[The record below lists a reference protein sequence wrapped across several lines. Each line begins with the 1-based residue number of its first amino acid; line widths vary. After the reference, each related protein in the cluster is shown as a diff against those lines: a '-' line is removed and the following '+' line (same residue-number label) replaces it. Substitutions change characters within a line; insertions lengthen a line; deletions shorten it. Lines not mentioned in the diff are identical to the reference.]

1 MSTRA
6 RTRQTHSNP
15 AFRVCTADDFGS
27 VARQNQ
33 DKRRAAQTAT
43 ACQMCRVRK
52 VKCVVDDN
60 DGSQT
65 RLATRAAISRP
76 PCQPCKQGGLKCIW
90 EVVDGRRRRRTRVIT
105 EETRRQNRNQGEEQ
119 QNEWP
124 SGETSTSQ
132 PTGPGLAG
140 TRVMNSSDHTAHNSE
155 PSAPSANQRDVTGQ
169 PDQTHASGTGQTAGP
184 WISSDSQY
192 LAPDWSQGHQ
202 VFAELFPEELQD
214 TTGDWPDLQNYILG
228 LDFMDNGET
237 VLNHADVRADV
248 SSLGQTNQTQVPG
261 GRVGQARVIRLRY
274 YRRFGPTAVIP
285 GLRKLSV
292 VVDPDHDK
300 EEEAAGEFVD
310 QQPGYHTSPPT
321 ISTPSTGSSVSYRS
335 RLFDK
340 TGQKPHPDTVPDIL
354 RVFFETFGGHFPF
367 LNAQIL
373 SGHVRSGEASS
384 FLLNA
389 IAALTVR
396 FCALEGPL
404 VALKE
409 RYDLE
414 WMRGAPFL
422 AKAREQLV
430 PLLSIPAP
438 EVVAGLLV
446 LAWAEFGDQNEAGLW
461 MIAGMAIRMAQD
473 LGLHLSPDRNVNA
486 DTAFHDQARP
496 SPDGNYMLT
505 DEQSVIHQQEARLV
519 MFWSVF
525 IIDVCVSLVTG
536 RPPTIRRSEIEV
548 APPTVH
554 DMKLTQLDFDE
565 SVSTKNMVFPE
576 TVEFMLH
583 FANSV
588 QVLNEKTT
596 SSDFRTH
603 SQRDQYLE
611 QLKQDMS
618 QRYSSLPSQLRFS
631 AENLRLSSDGNQA
644 GIFLMTHLFFHTFM
658 ILLSSTTSSQA
669 TVNGGLDRS
678 VGQTCTNRVVQN
690 VSQTQKKG
698 ERSHEVAVAGR
709 HSPLVGII
717 ACQKVVQIM
726 TVAELV
732 NETGYLAT
740 PFTSHCMFVA
750 ASTTLQHMCRH
761 YQNETLPSQSH
772 DFLSSLTGSDYDFLL
787 GKLHRQ
793 ARFFG
798 AVGTL
803 AALLEHRKDALGQG
817 TEDGLRD
824 SVDDDEHDVN
834 NNSSERI
841 VGLGDQGI
849 LNRYK
854 IPHI

>member
-1 MSTRA
+1 
-6 RTRQTHSNP
+6 
-15 AFRVCTADDFGS
+15 
-27 VARQNQ
+27 
-33 DKRRAAQTAT
+33 
-43 ACQMCRVRK
+43 
-52 VKCVVDDN
+52 
-60 DGSQT
+60 
-65 RLATRAAISRP
+65 
-76 PCQPCKQGGLKCIW
+76 
-90 EVVDGRRRRRTRVIT
+90 
-105 EETRRQNRNQGEEQ
+105 
-119 QNEWP
+119 
-124 SGETSTSQ
+124 
-132 PTGPGLAG
+132 
-140 TRVMNSSDHTAHNSE
+140 MNSADHAARNVESSD
-155 PSAPSANQRDVTGQ
+155 PSANQLDVTEQ
-169 PDQTHASGTGQTAGP
+169 PDQIHASGTSQTAGP

-192 LAPDWSQGHQ
+192 LAPDWPQGHQ

-214 TTGDWPDLQNYILG
+214 TPGDWPDLQNYILG
-228 LDFMDNGET
+228 LDFMHDGDT
-237 VLNHADVRADV
+237 ALNRPDIRADA
-248 SSLGQTNQTQVPG
+248 SSLGHTNQTQAPG
-261 GRVGQARVIRLRY
+261 GHVGRARVIRLRY

-300 EEEAAGEFVD
+300 DEEAAGEFVD

-321 ISTPSTGSSVSYRS
+321 VSTPSTGSSVTYKS

-340 TGQKPHPDTVPDIL
+340 TGQKPHPDTIPDIL
-354 RVFFETFGGHFPF
+354 RVFFDTFGGHFPF

-396 FCALEGPL
+396 FCALDGPL
-404 VALKE
+404 VVLKE
-409 RYDLE
+409 KYNLE

-438 EVVAGLLV
+438 EVVAGLLI

-486 DTAFHDQARP
+486 DTVFHDQARP
-496 SPDGNYMLT
+496 SPDGNYVLT
-505 DEQSVIHQQEARLV
+505 DEQSIIHQQEARLV

-565 SVSTKNMVFPE
+565 AVSIKNMVFPE

-583 FANSV
+583 YANSV
-588 QVLNEKTT
+588 QVLNERIT
-596 SSDFRTH
+596 SSGFQRH
-603 SQRDQYLE
+603 SQKAQYLE
-611 QLKQDMS
+611 QVKQDMS

-658 ILLSSTTSSQA
+658 VLLSSTTNSQA
-669 TVNGGLDRS
+669 TVNECLDRS
-678 VGQTCTNRVVQN
+678 VGQTCPNRVVQN
-690 VSQTQKKG
+690 IPQAQTNGKRNHDASQ
-698 ERSHEVAVAGR
+698 
-709 HSPLVGII
+709 HSPWVGII
-717 ACQKVVQIM
+717 ACQKIVQIM

-750 ASTTLQHMCRH
+750 ASATLQHTRRH
-761 YQNETLPSQSH
+761 HEDETLLSQSH
-772 DFLSSLTGSDYDFLL
+772 DFLSSLTGSDYEFLL

-824 SVDDDEHDVN
+824 SVDDDEHGVN
-834 NNSSERI
+834 NSSSERI
-841 VGLGDQGI
+841 VGLDDQGI